1 MSALREQANKG
12 SLREQA
18 CKGSWSLQAK
28 RFKIVVKTV
37 KTLKE
42 Q

>member
-28 RFKIVVKTV
+28 IFKIAVKDS
-37 KTLKE
+37 
-42 Q
+42 